1 MIKSFF
7 NMLFGAPPRT
17 TFLFQ
22 PRWKEE
28 LVVTGAGGTF
38 ALELSMGV
46 YSVCLPT
53 QKVWETQAPEWA
65 RDLWPLLK
73 RELED
78 WCVNNKAVLHIDES
92 AAVLIVDDQ

>member
-1 MIKSFF
+1 MTCS
-7 NMLFGAPPRT
+7 
-17 TFLFQ
+17 
-22 PRWKEE
+22 
-28 LVVTGAGGTF
+28 GGTF

-46 YSVCLPT
+46 YSAYLPT

-73 RELED
+73 HELED
-78 WCVNNKAVLHIDES
+78 WYVNNNAELHVDES